1 MYGWVYQGGRDL
13 SGFIDGMYKYRDI
26 PSSGRGHHSLS
37 LTGTENPA
45 EEDDR
50 VKVAVSGKCGG
61 SYVVSVGGRGGRA
74 GAAVGIYYTLL

>member
-13 SGFIDGMYKYRDI
+13 SGFVDGTYRDI
-26 PSSGRGHHSLS
+26 PSRGWGHHSLS

-50 VKVAVSGKCGG
+50 TNVAVSDKCGG
-61 SYVVSVGGRGGRA
+61 SYVVRGGASGRGQW
-74 GAAVGIYYTLL
+74 VLYV